1 MTRPVLLL
9 LTALAPAIWGSTY
22 LVTTEFLPADMPL
35 TSAAI
40 RALPAGLLLLLIARE
55 LPSAAWIAKLL
66 LLGALNFSLF
76 WWLLFVAAYKL
87 PGGVAATLGSLQPL
101 IVIFASY
108 FLLGSAIRVTALI
121 AGIGGIAGV
130 ALLLLTPEAGFDLIG
145 ILAGFGGAASMAFG
159 VVLTRKWQ
167 PPVSPLTF
175 TAWQLV
181 AGGLLLV
188 PPALMLEPALPSL
201 STANILGYTYLSL
214 IGGALTY
221 ILWFRGIAALDPN
234 TISPL
239 GFLSPASAVLL
250 GWVFLSQP
258 LGPWQLVGIGLVLV
272 SIWLATRDPGTP
284 SVPLLK
290 PTRSAPS

>member
-1 MTRPVLLL
+1 MTRAVTLL

-35 TSAAI
+35 TSAAL
-40 RALPAGLLLLLIARE
+40 RALPAGLLLLLVARE
-55 LPSAAWIAKLL
+55 LPSVAWIGKLL

-87 PGGVAATLGSLQPL
+87 PGGVAATLGALQPL
-101 IVIFASY
+101 IVVFASH
-108 FLLGSAIRVTALI
+108 FLLGAAIRPAALI

-130 ALLLLTPEAGFDLIG
+130 ALLLLTPEAGFDLVG
-145 ILAGFGGAASMAFG
+145 VLAGVGGAVSMAFG

-167 PPVSPLTF
+167 PPVSLLTF

-188 PPALMLEPALPSL
+188 PAALMLEPPLPSL
-201 STANILGYTYLSL
+201 TTANIFAYGYLSL

-221 ILWFRGIAALDPN
+221 ILWFRGIALLDPN

-258 LGPWQLVGIGLVLV
+258 LSPLQLAGIGLVLA
-272 SIWLATRDPGTP
+272 SIWLATR
-284 SVPLLK
+284 
-290 PTRSAPS
+290 PTGPPPPVLIRPAA